1 MFPIR
6 CSLEINNNFF
16 FCVWTAT
23 STFQIDTATGEVSVI
38 ASPNYETATSY
49 LFTVTVE
56 DAGATPI
63 TSSVYLQVST
73 VTFDFEFMDCILVLS
88 DSSLHWRLFGAA
100 IIIVGAAIVIA
111 VTALSLFLSLNPSM
125 NIQKY
130 LSTYLF
136 EISMLHQ
143 GFFYTMYKGVQLF
156 V

>member
-1 MFPIR
+1 MDPPMFPI
-6 CSLEINNNFF
+6 CYGLEISNNFF
-16 FCVWTAT
+16 FCFWTAT

-88 DSSLHWRLFGAA
+88 DSSLHWPLFGAA
-100 IIIVGAAIVIA
+100 IHYCRCSYCNCRYSTISFS
-111 VTALSLFLSLNPSM
+111 VTESVNEYTKISL
-125 NIQKY
+125 Y
-130 LSTYLF
+130 LS
-136 EISMLHQ
+136 I
-143 GFFYTMYKGVQLF
+143 
-156 V
+156 